1 MLTIQESNFG
11 SCAWFLL
18 GIGGWHDGAMESDG
32 GTVTEE
38 ASLPG
43 VLSVSAKIC
52 LH

>member
-1 MLTIQESNFG
+1 M
-11 SCAWFLL
+11 CAWFLL
-18 GIGGWHDGAMESDG
+18 GIGDRHDGAMESDG

-38 ASLPG
+38 ASPPG